1 MRNFIEGYNELE
13 QKLGYEPNFH
23 DDNIEKITITKDKI
37 EFELKTVSNVF
48 YTLIFEDVKDM
59 ELKGEIWC
67 IAGIIFGIEIEQV
80 NGMLKSIIDSSVG
93 VDGEIISK
101 RIRVKIDN

>member
-37 EFELKTVSNVF
+37 EFALKTVDDVF
-48 YTLIFEDVKDM
+48 YNLIFENVKEVNNFEGD
-59 ELKGEIWC
+59 LRGGV
-67 IAGIIFGIEIEQV
+67 GIIFGLEIEQV
-80 NGMLKSIIDSSVG
+80 DEKLKTIIEPSMG
-93 VDGEIISK
+93 IECEIISK
-101 RIRVKIDN
+101 RILVK